1 MDDRR
6 RAARVTLRIPR
17 SFCQYYPVTG
27 EFITVEVSAGE
38 TVADLIKK
46 AGLPEFE
53 FGIVVVNGKREL
65 PGYQPNDGETLEL
78 LPIISGGCVPN
89 PTL

>member
-1 MDDRR
+1 MSDDRR

-17 SFCQYYPVTG
+17 SFCRYYPAKG
-27 EFITVEVSAGE
+27 ESITVEVSAGE

-53 FGIVVVNGKREL
+53 FGIVVVNGEREL
-65 PGYQPNDGETLEL
+65 LSYQPKDGETLEL
-78 LPIISGGCVPN
+78 LPIISGG
-89 PTL
+89 